1 MYLPSFINHFIT
13 YSYQQPQVIRY
24 SAGPGVSTHMYV
36 TVEHVYRQ
44 ITLTLSGT
52 EIVSVH
58 SITYVRG
65 FVTCVYKALIIKR
78 NNIKYITY
86 ISIIYFYV

>member
-1 MYLPSFINHFIT
+1 
-13 YSYQQPQVIRY
+13 
-24 SAGPGVSTHMYV
+24 MYV
-36 TVEHVYRQ
+36 TVEYVYKQ

-52 EIVSVH
+52 ELVH

-65 FVTCVYKALIIKR
+65 FITCVYKALIIKR
-78 NNIKYITY
+78 NNINYITY